1 MKPDKNKKG
10 GPTKASMS
18 HQQDS
23 QSTQNPVRVFDS
35 KDSAT
40 NSQENEQTE
49 PTKNYSR
56 RKIVSNWDKYEEQT
70 TSITYNEAYEP
81 EGDDF
86 NKLLQMPSSGKF
98 EPQYSLSY
106 TLNSIGTRT

>member
-10 GPTKASMS
+10 GPSKVSV
-18 HQQDS
+18 S
-23 QSTQNPVRVFDS
+23 QPGNQSSQNPARVFDAN
-35 KDSAT
+35 KDSVT
-40 NSQENEQTE
+40 KSQVNEQSE

-56 RKIVSNWDKYEEQT
+56 RKIVSNWDKYEEPT

-98 EPQYSLSY
+98 
-106 TLNSIGTRT
+106 

>member
-10 GPTKASMS
+10 GPSKAFMS
-18 HQQDS
+18 QQGN
-23 QSTQNPVRVFDS
+23 QSSQNPARVFDVKES
-35 KDSAT
+35 VTKS
-40 NSQENEQTE
+40 EGNEQTE

-86 NKLLQMPSSGKF
+86 NKLLQMPSSGEF
-98 EPQYSLSY
+98 
-106 TLNSIGTRT
+106 